1 MQPITVESALIE
13 KLKMAESS
21 TEITFKKNT
30 VSKLLLNFFKEEK
43 TKVSSDAVLLMA
55 EMLYVFVEE
64 AAQRTIKQAV
74 AEDCDKM
81 DIEHFEKIL
90 PQLGGSLSP
99 SRPTIAAVVGRRVS
113 DHRKAEGITLRICG
127 MIEKDMMPIS
137 TTDGEGFREL
147 LHYMEPGY
155 DIRSRATITTHLEA
169 PYKNKKAELK
179 TQLAAANVALTTD
192 CWMALTTESYI
203 ITCHYIGNDWQIKS
217 AVLVRD
223 CQRDLQL
230 II

>member
-90 PQLGGSLSP
+90 PQL
-99 SRPTIAAVVGRRVS
+99 
-113 DHRKAEGITLRICG
+113 
-127 MIEKDMMPIS
+127 
-137 TTDGEGFREL
+137 L
-147 LHYMEPGY
+147 L
-155 DIRSRATITTHLEA
+155 DF
-169 PYKNKKAELK
+169 
-179 TQLAAANVALTTD
+179 
-192 CWMALTTESYI
+192 
-203 ITCHYIGNDWQIKS
+203 
-217 AVLVRD
+217 
-223 CQRDLQL
+223 
-230 II
+230 